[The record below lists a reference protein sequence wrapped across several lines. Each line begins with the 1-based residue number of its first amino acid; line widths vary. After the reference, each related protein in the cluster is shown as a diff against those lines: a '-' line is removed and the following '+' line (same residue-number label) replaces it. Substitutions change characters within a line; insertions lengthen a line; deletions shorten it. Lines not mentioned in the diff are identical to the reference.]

1 MVKGFRNALQSYLRT
16 IYQTIDITTAVLLL
30 TGQITI
36 RSIIFT
42 TGGEARITVAG
53 PIFGIERTE
62 ARPEVPGAAAVI
74 DGLDVILAL
83 LIILGEMQVSGLF
96 ISQQR
101 FALQISGPPLGSPRY
116 EAYVPQTRE
125 FFDAYRQQLMKRFG
139 GD

>member
-1 MVKGFRNALQSYLRT
+1 MVKGFRNLLQSYLRT

-42 TGGEARITVAG
+42 SGGETRLTVAG

-62 ARPEVPGAAAVI
+62 ARPQVPGAGAVI

-83 LIILGEMQVSGLF
+83 LIILGQMQVSGLF

-101 FALQISGPPLGSPRY
+101 FTLQISGPALGSPKF
-116 EAYVPQTRE
+116 EAYVPRTRA
-125 FFDAYRQQLMKRFG
+125 FLDDYRQQLMKRFG